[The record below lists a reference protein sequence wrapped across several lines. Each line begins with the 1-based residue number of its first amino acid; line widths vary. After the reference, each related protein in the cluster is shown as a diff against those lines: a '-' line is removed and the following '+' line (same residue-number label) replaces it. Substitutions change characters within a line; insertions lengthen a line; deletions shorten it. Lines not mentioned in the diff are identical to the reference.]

1 MNNRTI
7 TLGAIGAVLVIA
19 VWWMFVFSPI
29 KTESSDAAKEVD
41 VAKAET
47 RTLETQLSQLED
59 LEAKGAETQA
69 RLEQL
74 RRGSA
79 AVRPRRL
86 HRLGRTRLG
95 RGDRR
100 HLGVRHPGAADR
112 HRWDRHHP
120 ALDGRQGRVLPS
132 PRLPEPGGAHV
143 RLVVIDG
150 VTIDET
156 GDENADEGGPSV
168 LNATLNA
175 RMFSQAAATPTT
187 SADGTTTPVAGG
199 GGVAAPASGAQE
211 N

>member
-7 TLGAIGAVLVIA
+7 TLSAIGAVLVIA

-69 RLEQL
+69 RLDQL
-74 RRGSA
+74 RGAVPQQSDLAGYIDSA
-79 AVRPRRL
+79 NAL
-86 HRLGRTRLG
+86 AAET
-95 RGDRR
+95 
-100 HLGVRHPGAADR
+100 GVT
-112 HRWDRHHP
+112 WVSVTP
-120 ALDGRQGRVLPS
+120 APPTVTGGIGTIQLSMVVKGGYYQVLDYLNRVEHMS
-132 PRLPEPGGAHV
+132 

-156 GDENADEGGPSV
+156 GDENADEGGPST